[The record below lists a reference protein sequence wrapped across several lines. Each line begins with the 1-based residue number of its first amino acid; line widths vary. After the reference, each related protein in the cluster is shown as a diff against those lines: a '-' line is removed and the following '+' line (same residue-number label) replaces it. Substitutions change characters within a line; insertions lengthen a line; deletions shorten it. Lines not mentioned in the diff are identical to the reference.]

1 MGSIEASARRNVR
14 IGFDVGGTFT
24 DLILI
29 RGDGGAMI
37 RKVPSSPQNY
47 ATAVLHGLRALLRD
61 AEVDAADIAGMVHGT
76 TVATNA
82 ILERKGARTGLITTQ
97 GFRDVLEIGR
107 LRMPGLYNLD
117 YQRPEPLVPRR
128 LRMEVAERVN
138 ARGEAAIPIDS
149 GSLSDAVER
158 LAAAGVT
165 SIAVSLLHAYANP
178 LHEQLVGH
186 AIRAAAPGIHV
197 SLSSDVDPDIGEFER
212 TSTVVANA
220 YVMPVIDRYLNGLR
234 RDLATLGVTA
244 DLMVMQSSGGTMTTA
259 AACTLPVAIIESGP
273 AAGVVATAAL
283 ATRLHEPN
291 TISVDI
297 GGTTA
302 KAAVIENFRVRRTSE
317 FQVGGAISEGS
328 RLNNG
333 GGFAIRAPAIDLAE
347 VGAGGGSMV
356 SVDAVGSLRIG
367 PHSAGA
373 DPGPVCYDRG
383 GRVPTV
389 TDACL
394 CLGYLN
400 PTGLPSGL
408 TMAIGKARAA
418 VTAQVAERIGVSLE
432 AACHGIFLLATSSMA
447 RAVRA
452 VTIERGRDPRD
463 FAMVAFGGNG
473 PLFAVSIARALEMR
487 RVIVPPTPGVF
498 SAIGLLD
505 AQVERHVSRPYRA
518 PLAAV
523 APARLLA
530 DVEALKRDAAGLLE
544 ADGFGDPIA
553 HAVAVDMRYRGQS
566 FPLRIRWSPHWTAAS
581 LLAGLAEA
589 LAEEHER
596 SYGFRGNPA
605 AAEIVGVISTASIRR
620 GEPPPPVFQAA
631 ASAAPGTRRHAYFGK
646 ELGFADV
653 AILGRRQLTEAPR
666 AGPLLIEEYDATT
679 LVPPGSTARLDAAA
693 NILID
698 TGA

>member
-394 CLGYLN
+394 CLGYR
-400 PTGLPSGL
+400 P
-408 TMAIGKARAA
+408 
-418 VTAQVAERIGVSLE
+418 AERADDGNRQG
-432 AACHGIFLLATSSMA
+432 A
-447 RAVRA
+447 
-452 VTIERGRDPRD
+452 RGRHG
-463 FAMVAFGGNG
+463 A
-473 PLFAVSIARALEMR
+473 
-487 RVIVPPTPGVF
+487 
-498 SAIGLLD
+498 
-505 AQVERHVSRPYRA
+505 
-518 PLAAV
+518 
-523 APARLLA
+523 
-530 DVEALKRDAAGLLE
+530 
-544 ADGFGDPIA
+544 
-553 HAVAVDMRYRGQS
+553 
-566 FPLRIRWSPHWTAAS
+566 
-581 LLAGLAEA
+581 
-589 LAEEHER
+589 
-596 SYGFRGNPA
+596 
-605 AAEIVGVISTASIRR
+605 
-620 GEPPPPVFQAA
+620 
-631 ASAAPGTRRHAYFGK
+631 
-646 ELGFADV
+646 
-653 AILGRRQLTEAPR
+653 GRRAHRRFP
-666 AGPLLIEEYDATT
+666 
-679 LVPPGSTARLDAAA
+679 
-693 NILID
+693 
-698 TGA
+698 